1 MTGVKPEDTLQSC
14 PHSFKQIIKNIEAS
28 QEEIARLTGDV
39 DNKLEENRREFEAVT
54 RGLQELSFALC
65 EIESSQMTVE
75 AETAALRYNLEE
87 ERDLVCKLRTNDASV
102 REAADL
108 YWTRKIET
116 LQDRQRSLQTNLATL
131 VASLEGRTD
140 PSTQAPCL
148 QITTAA
154 DLHAVLE
161 GLYQQVRIYQMKLGA
176 N

>member
-1 MTGVKPEDTLQSC
+1 M
-14 PHSFKQIIKNIEAS
+14 
-28 QEEIARLTGDV
+28 GDV
-39 DNKLEENRREFEAVT
+39 DKKLEENKKDFETVT
-54 RGLQELSFALC
+54 RGLQELNFALC
-65 EIESSQMTVE
+65 EIESSQITVQ

-87 ERDLVCKLRTNDASV
+87 ERDLVCRLRSNDASV

-108 YWTRKIET
+108 YWSRKIEA

-131 VASLEGRTD
+131 VTSLEGRTD
-140 PSTQAPCL
+140 PNAQAPCL

-161 GLYQQVRIYQMKLGA
+161 GLYQQVRIYQMKLGL